1 MGKMKNFDLFAL
13 KAKLDEEKY
22 ERNKN
27 KSETTGEKLMK
38 VIVVLIAAL
47 MFISA
52 FSTFNLPVIAMYL
65 LSALGIFAVV
75 FRAYTVFKK

>member
-52 FSTFNLPVIAMYL
+52 FSTFNLPVIAMYFL
-65 LSALGIFAVV
+65 CALGIFAVV